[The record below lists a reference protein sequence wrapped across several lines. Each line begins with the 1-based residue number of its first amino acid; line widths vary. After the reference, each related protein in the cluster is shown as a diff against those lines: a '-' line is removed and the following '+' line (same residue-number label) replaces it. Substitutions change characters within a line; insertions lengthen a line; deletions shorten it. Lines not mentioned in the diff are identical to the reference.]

1 MQYEREMSEETGQ
14 EYPIHPSKEV
24 TDSNYDRGVRC
35 VLEEL
40 AQGTPESGVGG
51 LLVATHNRQS
61 VERAVQS
68 MQELRIPH
76 DTGSV
81 CLGQLSGMADYI
93 TYSLAERGYIALKIL
108 AYGDERDIIPF
119 LVRRA
124 QENNKTSQTAQ
135 LERKMYGEELCRR
148 LRISK

>member
-14 EYPIHPSKEV
+14 EYPIHPSKEA

-35 VLEEL
+35 VLEEI
-40 AQGTPESGVGG
+40 AWGTPESGVGG

-61 VERAVQS
+61 VERAAQS

-93 TYSLAERGYIALKIL
+93 SYSLAERGYIVLKIL
-108 AYGDERDIIPF
+108 AYGEERDVIPF

-124 QENNKTSQTAQ
+124 QENNNTSQSAQ
-135 LERKMYGEELCRR
+135 IERKMYGEELCRR
-148 LRISK
+148 LRISI